1 MVILNDQLEEER
13 EGRQDDRKVQCK
25 FIDTD
30 LGDIKEIKSLESD
43 HNPYYDYN
51 HHIFIIN
58 FCDT

>member
-25 FIDTD
+25 FIDTG

-43 HNPYYDYN
+43 HKSR
-51 HHIFIIN
+51 I
-58 FCDT
+58 